1 MGTTNSIADAAVR
14 GGTFGLNIITPENEA
29 LAAGDI
35 DQLIAIKRAIFGGAT
50 MMADEGGNDG
60 GDGDGDDD
68 VDDDEDDED
77 DEEEDGGDDDPR
89 DEEIKTLKA
98 ENKRRRLK
106 AREQD
111 QKIRE
116 LEKKVQTLTS
126 GKGKKGEDDDGEDH
140 SERVAELEKD
150 FEAVLD
156 NNAELRIE
164 NAFLKS
170 NKYTWK
176 NPSTA
181 LRLLD
186 RSEIDL
192 GDDGEI
198 EGLEE
203 ALDALAESDPYL
215 LVEKKKDDDEDE
227 DDEKPKR
234 KRTGQPVQK
243 KRNKG
248 QPNIDALRA
257 KYPALRR

>member
-1 MGTTNSIADAAVR
+1 MGTPSIADAAVR
-14 GGTFGLNIITPENEA
+14 GGRTVPISPEQAA
-29 LAAGDI
+29 LTAGDV
-35 DQLIAIKRAIFGGAT
+35 DELIAIKRSIFGGYT
-50 MMADEGGNDG
+50 MIEDDG
-60 GDGDGDDD
+60 SDDDGDDD
-68 VDDDEDDED
+68 TDDGDDGDDDGDDEDD
-77 DEEEDGGDDDPR
+77 DGSDAR

-111 QKIRE
+111 QKIRD
-116 LEKKVQTLTS
+116 LEKQIQGLAK
-126 GKGKKGEDDDGEDH
+126 GKGKKDGDDGDADDS
-140 SERVAELEKD
+140 SERVTELEQD
-150 FEAVLD
+150 REALLGS
-156 NNAELRIE
+156 NADLRIE

-170 NKYTWK
+170 NKYAWK

-192 GDDGEI
+192 GDDGEV

-203 ALDALAESDPYL
+203 ALDALAKSDPYL
-215 LVEKKKDDDEDE
+215 LAEQKDDDDDDE
-227 DDEKPKR
+227 DDEKPKPR

-243 KRNKG
+243 KRTNKG
-248 QPNIDALRA
+248 QPNRDALLA

>member
-1 MGTTNSIADAAVR
+1 MGTNSIADAAVR
-14 GGTFGLNIITPENEA
+14 GAGRTVPISPEQAA
-29 LAAGDI
+29 LSAGDVEE
-35 DQLIAIKRAIFGGAT
+35 LIAIKRSIFGSTT
-50 MMADEGGNDG
+50 MLGED
-60 GDGDGDDD
+60 DGDDD
-68 VDDDEDDED
+68 GDDGTDDGDDDGDDGDDEDED
-77 DEEEDGGDDDPR
+77 DGDDDPR

-111 QKIRE
+111 QKIRD
-116 LEKKVQTLTS
+116 LEKQVAALAKKKP
-126 GKGKKGEDDDGEDH
+126 GKQGDDGDDEDH
-140 SERVAELEKD
+140 SERVTELEQD
-150 FEAVLD
+150 REALLD

-192 GDDGEI
+192 GDDGSI

-215 LVEKKKDDDEDE
+215 LAEQKDDDEDE
-227 DDEKPKR
+227 DDEKPKPR
-234 KRTGQPVQK
+234 KRTGQPTQK
-243 KRNKG
+243 KRTKG
-248 QPNIDALRA
+248 QPNRDALLA